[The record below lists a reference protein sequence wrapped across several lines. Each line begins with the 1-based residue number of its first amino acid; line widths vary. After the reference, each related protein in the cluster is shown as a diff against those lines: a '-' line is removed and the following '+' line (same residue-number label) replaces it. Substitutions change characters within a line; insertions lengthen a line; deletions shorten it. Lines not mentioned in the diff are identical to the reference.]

1 MDLSTVSIEE
11 VKNVLIG
18 MQKILECPI
27 CLELIKEPVSTTC
40 DHIFCKFCML
50 KLLSKK
56 KGPSQ
61 CPLCKDNITK
71 RSLRESTRFNQLV
84 EGLLKTIQAFELDT
98 GFQFSNSQDF
108 SKWEKS
114 TPEPIKK
121 EAAVIQSMGYR
132 NRTKRF
138 RASEPENSTLESSL
152 GVQLFDLD
160 IRKGSLRRK
169 QKKCIKNN
177 AVYIELGSDSSEDS
191 VKNAVCNSVED
202 QELCQTSPRRT
213 RSKVRLKPK
222 GKAEYELP
230 EGTIKSL
237 QQHQPNTE
245 DVHVNEENATE
256 GHPDESQGISSSN
269 LSMEPC
275 GTDTHAS
282 SLLPETTSLLPN
294 IDRMNV
300 EKAELCDKSKQ
311 PALARNQQSSLDESK
326 EICSAGKSPGACE
339 QHEQNTHRLCERQ
352 ELEEKPQHP
361 ESPRGNPQNGLS
373 GTKLKSSI
381 QKVNEWLSRSNDI
394 LASDNSN
401 GRSHEQNA
409 EVPSTLEDGH
419 PNTADGNSSI
429 SEKTDPVADATDDV
443 WPPVPERSCP
453 RPAEN
458 NIEDKIF
465 GKTYR
470 RKSSHPNLN
479 YITENLF
486 AEAMAPDSLI
496 PPQPPKNT
504 RSKRKRKTISDL
516 QPEDFI
522 RKTDIPVIRKTP
534 EKKNHSVDQILE
546 REQNDQVMN
555 TANSL
560 PEQKALD
567 GHTVGEVKDVQVLE
581 LFSVEKESTF
591 RTGTEPAAGST
602 DHGELELNSRD
613 VKMTKKDRLRKKPS
627 VRIVHALELV
637 VDRNPSSSNESELQI
652 DSYPSSE
659 EIRKGNNSKQKQIR
673 RSRRLQLLSEEI
685 AVGTKMAHKPVDQ
698 AEESCISEVFPELKI
713 RNMPARATDSL
724 TTDRDQ
730 VLASC
735 SFTEEGDERSLEA
748 IPGSKDQDL
757 ALSGGEGL
765 QGERAPGSLE
775 ALEAP
780 DTDWDTQESTSLFP
794 ADTPQNSKA
803 EPSPHRSHCE
813 IMETPK
819 ELLDGCSSKNTESG
833 KEDLRSLMGQEGQ
846 NASKTTTEME
856 DSELDTQYLQNT
868 FKRSKR
874 QSFALCSSPRQQC
887 MKPSAVPGTVSQQSP
902 DNATDCGGQEKE
914 KQGNRESSKP
924 VQPKSAV
931 MSLVAACQTEERK
944 PGDHAKCSTT
954 GVSRLCHIA
963 PLHGGDDCEHIAGN
977 NQGISQ
983 VLDGKQSVSPA
994 RSSASKTMYTNNL
1007 LEERFDEQT
1016 TCPET
1021 AMGNESLVQSSLSP
1035 VSQSNSRE
1043 YISKA
1048 TDLNRFI
1055 SIGSSGESSQA
1066 EEGENK
1072 ESELNTSPILKLV
1085 QPQICQQSFP
1095 QDNCKEPK
1103 RKGKEGNGKL
1113 AQAIRT
1119 DSSPCLEQT
1128 KESTHSSQV
1137 WSETP
1142 DLLDSDGEIKESFA
1156 ESDIK
1161 EQSAVFDKV
1170 GKSFR
1175 VRQSRKSRS
1184 PLAHRNPSLTWKS
1197 RRQARKLESSEEED
1211 TSSEEGE
1218 LPSFQDLIFGK
1229 AASTPSQPTKSKT
1242 IAVELPTNKA
1252 EENPAF
1258 LNRDIG
1264 SASNIQ
1270 ISSGEASQDDNS
1282 SQDSECSGSL
1292 FSSHSNSLEDLTGK
1306 ANDKDSAL
1314 VFGSSKQG
1322 RSQPRTQEMQSG
1334 SEMPKVSQDEGERE
1348 SDLDEDHHL
1357 KDQGVDANL
1366 GESASGYDSETSHP
1380 GDISQLSFQ
1389 SDILTTQQR
1398 DTMQD
1403 NLKKLQQEMAVLE
1416 AVLEQHGSQTS
1427 NRPASQ
1433 ESGLCPSVDQPDL
1446 KQTKSEKGAE
1456 KTVEYHK
1463 SQKAQSLSADNSR
1476 AFPEDSSSKNE
1487 EPGVEGSSLLESQML
1502 NGDWSLLGHSRI
1514 LQKVESSSEEGISR
1528 IAVLKEKQQR
1538 KPEERSVMVEQS
1550 CVLKPDLETVPES
1563 ESGVKVYP
1571 EKTECSPQE
1580 NKDTTL
1586 REILNLPTSTC
1597 ALRSSQLQTVE
1608 STNTSASNTPGHS
1621 VRGQLEEACASERVR
1636 KGGTGSPRMSLV
1648 ASGLTPKE
1656 HMLVQKFARKTQST
1670 LSNQITEGTTHVIMK
1685 TDAEFVCERTLKYFL
1700 GIAGGKWVVSF
1711 LWVVQSFKEGKV
1723 LPECDFEVRG
1733 DVINGR
1739 NHRGP
1744 ERARESQGVKIF
1756 KGLEICCYGPFTD
1769 MPTDHLEWMVQLC
1782 GASVVKK
1789 PSSLRPR
1796 LGSSPVVVVQPD
1808 AWEDDSSFQGVG
1820 LMCEVPIVTREWVLD
1835 SVACY
1840 QRQELDTYLIC
1851 QTSSGCC

>member
-11 VKNVLIG
+11 VKNVLLE

-84 EGLLKTIQAFELDT
+84 DGLLKTIRAFELDT

-108 SKWEKS
+108 SKWEKR
-114 TPEPIKK
+114 TPEPLKK
-121 EAAVIQSMGYR
+121 EAAIIQSMGYR

-138 RASEPENSTLESSL
+138 RASEPENPTSASSL
-152 GVQLFDLD
+152 GVQLFDLG

-169 QKKCIKNN
+169 QKKCVKNN
-177 AVYIELGSDSSEDS
+177 AVYIELGSDSSEDG

-202 QELCQTSPRRT
+202 QELCQTSPQGT
-213 RSKVRLKPK
+213 RHKVRLKPR
-222 GKAEYELP
+222 GKAKSELP

-237 QQHQPNTE
+237 QQHQPDTE
-245 DVHVNEENATE
+245 DVHGIEENATE

-269 LSMEPC
+269 LNMEPC

-282 SLLPETTSLLPN
+282 SLLPKTSSLLPN
-294 IDRMNV
+294 TDRMNV
-300 EKAELCDKSKQ
+300 EKAELCHKNKQ
-311 PALARNQQSSLDESK
+311 PALGRNQESSLDESK
-326 EICSAGKSPGACE
+326 EICSPGKTPGACE
-339 QHEQNTHRLCERQ
+339 RHELNDHHLCERQ
-352 ELEEKPQHP
+352 GLEEKPQHP
-361 ESPRGNPQNGLS
+361 ESPRGNPQNCLS

-381 QKVNEWLSRSNDI
+381 QKVNEWLSRSSDI

-401 GRSHEQNA
+401 GRSHEQSA
-409 EVPSTLEDGH
+409 EVPSALEDGH
-419 PNTADGNSSI
+419 PDTAEGNSSV
-429 SEKTDPVADATDDV
+429 SEKTDPVADSTDDA
-443 WPPVPERSCP
+443 WLHVPKRSCP

-470 RKSSHPNLN
+470 RKSGHPNLN
-479 YITENLF
+479 YVTENLF
-486 AEAMAPDSLI
+486 AEAVAPDSLI
-496 PPQPPKNT
+496 PLEAPKNT
-504 RSKRKRKTISDL
+504 RLKRKRRSIADL

-522 RKTDIPVIRKTP
+522 RKTDVPVIHKTP
-534 EKKNHSVDQILE
+534 EKKNHSVDQILK
-546 REQNDQVMN
+546 REQSDQVMN

-560 PEQKALD
+560 PEQKALG
-567 GHTVGEVKDVQVLE
+567 GHVGEVKDVQVLE
-581 LFSVEKESTF
+581 LFSAEKESTF
-591 RTGTEPAAGST
+591 RTGTEPVAGST
-602 DHGELELNSRD
+602 NHGELELNSRNA
-613 VKMTKKDRLRKKPS
+613 KMTRKDRLRKKPS
-627 VRIVHALELV
+627 ARIVRALELV

-659 EIRKGNNSKQKQIR
+659 EIRKGTNSEQKQIR
-673 RSRRLQLLSEEI
+673 RSRRLRLLSEEI
-685 AVGTKMAHKPVDQ
+685 VVGAKKAHKPDDQ

-713 RNMPARATDSL
+713 GNVPACATDSL

-735 SFTEEGDERSLEA
+735 SFTEERDERSLEA
-748 IPGSKDQDL
+748 IPSSKDQDL
-757 ALSGGEGL
+757 PLNGGEGL

-775 ALEAP
+775 ALEVP
-780 DTDWDTQESTSLFP
+780 DTDWDTQDSTSLFP

-803 EPSPHRSHCE
+803 GPSPHRSHSE

-819 ELLDGCSSKNTESG
+819 ELLDGCSSKNTESDE
-833 KEDLRSLMGQEGQ
+833 EDLRSLMRQEVK

-874 QSFALCSSPRQQC
+874 QSFALRSSPRQEC
-887 MKPSAVPGTVSQQSP
+887 RKPSAVPGTVNQQSP
-902 DNATDCGGQEKE
+902 DNTTDCGGQEKE
-914 KQGNRESSKP
+914 KQGNRESNKP
-924 VQPKSAV
+924 VWPKSAV
-931 MSLVAACQTEERK
+931 MSLAAACQTEERK
-944 PGDHAKCSTT
+944 PGVYAKCSTT
-954 GVSRLCHIA
+954 EVSRLCHIA
-963 PLHGGDDCEHIAGN
+963 PLHGVIDCEHIAGN

-983 VLDGKQSVSPA
+983 VPDQKPSVSPA
-994 RSSASKTMYTNNL
+994 RSSASKTINTKNL
-1007 LEERFDEQT
+1007 LEERLDEQT

-1021 AMGNESLVQSSLSP
+1021 AMGNESLAQSSLSP

-1055 SIGSSGESSQA
+1055 SIGSSGEGSQA
-1066 EEGENK
+1066 QKGENK
-1072 ESELNTSPILKLV
+1072 ESELNTQPKLKLV

-1095 QDNCKEPK
+1095 QDNCKESK
-1103 RKGKEGNGKL
+1103 RKGKGGNGKL
-1113 AQAIRT
+1113 AQAIST

-1142 DLLDSDGEIKESFA
+1142 DLLDSDGEIKENTSFV

-1161 EQSAVFDKV
+1161 EQSAIFDKV
-1170 GKSFR
+1170 GKK
-1175 VRQSRKSRS
+1175 SRKSCS

-1197 RRQARKLESSEEED
+1197 RRQARKLESSEED

-1218 LPSFQDLIFGK
+1218 LPSFRDLIFGK
-1229 AASTPSQPTKSKT
+1229 AASTPSQPTKNKT
-1242 IAVELPTNKA
+1242 TAIELSANKA

-1258 LNRDIG
+1258 LNRNRM
-1264 SASNIQ
+1264 SASNLH
-1270 ISSGEASQDDNS
+1270 ISSREASQDDNS

-1292 FSSHSNSLEDLTGK
+1292 FSSQSNSLEDLTGK
-1306 ANDKDSAL
+1306 ADDKDSAL

-1322 RSQPRTQEMQSG
+1322 RSQSRTQEMQSG
-1334 SEMPKVSQDEGERE
+1334 SKMPKVSQDEGERE
-1348 SDLDEDHHL
+1348 TDLDEDHHL

-1366 GESASGYDSETSHP
+1366 GDSASGYDSETSHP

-1427 NRPASQ
+1427 NRPTSQ
-1433 ESGLCPSVDQPDL
+1433 EPGLCPSVDQPGL

-1463 SQKAQSLSADNSR
+1463 SENAQRLSAYNSQ

-1487 EPGVEGSSLLESQML
+1487 EPGVEGSSLLKSQML

-1528 IAVLKEKQQR
+1528 IAILKEKQQR
-1538 KPEERSVMVEQS
+1538 QPEEQSVVVEQS
-1550 CVLKPDLETVPES
+1550 CVLKPNLETAPES

-1571 EKTECSPQE
+1571 EKTKCGPQE

-1586 REILNLPTSTC
+1586 RNILNLPTSTS
-1597 ALRSSQLQTVE
+1597 ALRSSQLQIVK
-1608 STNTSASNTPGHS
+1608 STNTSASNTPARS

-1636 KGGTGSPRMSLV
+1636 KGGTGILRMSFV
-1648 ASGLTPKE
+1648 ASSLTPKE
-1656 HMLVQKFARKTQST
+1656 HMPSL
-1670 LSNQITEGTTHVIMK
+1670 
-1685 TDAEFVCERTLKYFL
+1685 C
-1700 GIAGGKWVVSF
+1700 VS
-1711 LWVVQSFKEGKV
+1711 
-1723 LPECDFEVRG
+1723 
-1733 DVINGR
+1733 
-1739 NHRGP
+1739 GP
-1744 ERARESQGVKIF
+1744 
-1756 KGLEICCYGPFTD
+1756 
-1769 MPTDHLEWMVQLC
+1769 
-1782 GASVVKK
+1782 
-1789 PSSLRPR
+1789 
-1796 LGSSPVVVVQPD
+1796 
-1808 AWEDDSSFQGVG
+1808 
-1820 LMCEVPIVTREWVLD
+1820 
-1835 SVACY
+1835 
-1840 QRQELDTYLIC
+1840 
-1851 QTSSGCC
+1851 

>member
-222 GKAEYELP
+222 GK
-230 EGTIKSL
+230 
-237 QQHQPNTE
+237 
-245 DVHVNEENATE
+245 
-256 GHPDESQGISSSN
+256 
-269 LSMEPC
+269 
-275 GTDTHAS
+275 
-282 SLLPETTSLLPN
+282 
-294 IDRMNV
+294 
-300 EKAELCDKSKQ
+300 
-311 PALARNQQSSLDESK
+311 
-326 EICSAGKSPGACE
+326 
-339 QHEQNTHRLCERQ
+339 
-352 ELEEKPQHP
+352 
-361 ESPRGNPQNGLS
+361 
-373 GTKLKSSI
+373 
-381 QKVNEWLSRSNDI
+381 
-394 LASDNSN
+394 
-401 GRSHEQNA
+401 
-409 EVPSTLEDGH
+409 
-419 PNTADGNSSI
+419 
-429 SEKTDPVADATDDV
+429 
-443 WPPVPERSCP
+443 
-453 RPAEN
+453 
-458 NIEDKIF
+458 
-465 GKTYR
+465 
-470 RKSSHPNLN
+470 
-479 YITENLF
+479 
-486 AEAMAPDSLI
+486 
-496 PPQPPKNT
+496 
-504 RSKRKRKTISDL
+504 
-516 QPEDFI
+516 
-522 RKTDIPVIRKTP
+522 
-534 EKKNHSVDQILE
+534 
-546 REQNDQVMN
+546 
-555 TANSL
+555 
-560 PEQKALD
+560 
-567 GHTVGEVKDVQVLE
+567 
-581 LFSVEKESTF
+581 
-591 RTGTEPAAGST
+591 
-602 DHGELELNSRD
+602 
-613 VKMTKKDRLRKKPS
+613 
-627 VRIVHALELV
+627 
-637 VDRNPSSSNESELQI
+637 
-652 DSYPSSE
+652 
-659 EIRKGNNSKQKQIR
+659 
-673 RSRRLQLLSEEI
+673 
-685 AVGTKMAHKPVDQ
+685 
-698 AEESCISEVFPELKI
+698 
-713 RNMPARATDSL
+713 
-724 TTDRDQ
+724 
-730 VLASC
+730 
-735 SFTEEGDERSLEA
+735 
-748 IPGSKDQDL
+748 
-757 ALSGGEGL
+757 
-765 QGERAPGSLE
+765 
-775 ALEAP
+775 
-780 DTDWDTQESTSLFP
+780 
-794 ADTPQNSKA
+794 
-803 EPSPHRSHCE
+803 
-813 IMETPK
+813 
-819 ELLDGCSSKNTESG
+819 
-833 KEDLRSLMGQEGQ
+833 
-846 NASKTTTEME
+846 
-856 DSELDTQYLQNT
+856 
-868 FKRSKR
+868 
-874 QSFALCSSPRQQC
+874 
-887 MKPSAVPGTVSQQSP
+887 
-902 DNATDCGGQEKE
+902 
-914 KQGNRESSKP
+914 
-924 VQPKSAV
+924 
-931 MSLVAACQTEERK
+931 
-944 PGDHAKCSTT
+944 
-954 GVSRLCHIA
+954 
-963 PLHGGDDCEHIAGN
+963 
-977 NQGISQ
+977 
-983 VLDGKQSVSPA
+983 
-994 RSSASKTMYTNNL
+994 
-1007 LEERFDEQT
+1007 
-1016 TCPET
+1016 
-1021 AMGNESLVQSSLSP
+1021 
-1035 VSQSNSRE
+1035 
-1043 YISKA
+1043 
-1048 TDLNRFI
+1048 
-1055 SIGSSGESSQA
+1055 
-1066 EEGENK
+1066 
-1072 ESELNTSPILKLV
+1072 
-1085 QPQICQQSFP
+1085 
-1095 QDNCKEPK
+1095 
-1103 RKGKEGNGKL
+1103 
-1113 AQAIRT
+1113 
-1119 DSSPCLEQT
+1119 
-1128 KESTHSSQV
+1128 
-1137 WSETP
+1137 
-1142 DLLDSDGEIKESFA
+1142 
-1156 ESDIK
+1156 
-1161 EQSAVFDKV
+1161 
-1170 GKSFR
+1170 
-1175 VRQSRKSRS
+1175 
-1184 PLAHRNPSLTWKS
+1184 
-1197 RRQARKLESSEEED
+1197 
-1211 TSSEEGE
+1211 
-1218 LPSFQDLIFGK
+1218 
-1229 AASTPSQPTKSKT
+1229 
-1242 IAVELPTNKA
+1242 
-1252 EENPAF
+1252 
-1258 LNRDIG
+1258 
-1264 SASNIQ
+1264 
-1270 ISSGEASQDDNS
+1270 
-1282 SQDSECSGSL
+1282 
-1292 FSSHSNSLEDLTGK
+1292 
-1306 ANDKDSAL
+1306 
-1314 VFGSSKQG
+1314 
-1322 RSQPRTQEMQSG
+1322 
-1334 SEMPKVSQDEGERE
+1334 
-1348 SDLDEDHHL
+1348 
-1357 KDQGVDANL
+1357 